1 MNDDRTRTKALAAN
15 LAALEQLLKEA
26 AWRSAEG
33 CQRFNEGKR
42 NAAIGGI
49 LGLEETLADAAAL
62 YRAIMLLHRR
72 ARP

>member
-1 MNDDRTRTKALAAN
+1 MNDDKTRTKALAAN
-15 LAALEQLLKEA
+15 FAALEQLLKEA
-26 AWRSAEG
+26 AWRGSEG
-33 CQRFNEGKR
+33 RHRFHEGKR

-49 LGLEETLADAAAL
+49 LGLDETLADAGAL